1 MLTRALVGATGAFA
15 YGSLLMLAT
24 AFAQQAV
31 PPLSAHVI
39 DTAHTLSTRQIEP
52 LENKLV
58 RFEATRGSQIVVL
71 IVPTTQ
77 PEDISS
83 YANRVANT
91 WKIGRKEMGDGL
103 LVVVALNDRK
113 VRIEV
118 AKALEGA
125 IPDLAAK
132 RIIDQ
137 AMTPSF
143 KQGDYA
149 GGLEA
154 GVNLITALI
163 TGEALPAPIAN
174 THEALPASIDW
185 NGLSVLLFFAV
196 PFIASLARSLLGQKL
211 GTLATGAAIG
221 GLTLFLTSSVLI
233 AIFAACAALI
243 FTLFSPMA
251 HFPLSRRRGPG
262 GGWGAGSGGLG
273 SGSFG
278 SGGGGNFG
286 GGGASGDW

>member
-1 MLTRALVGATGAFA
+1 MLIRALVAAIWALA
-15 YGSLLMLAT
+15 YGLLLTLAP
-24 AFAQQAV
+24 AFGQQAV

-39 DTAHTLSTRQIEP
+39 DTTHTLSLSQIES

-58 RFEATRGSQIVVL
+58 RFEASRGSQIVVL

-91 WKIGRKEMGDGL
+91 WKIGRKEIGDGL
-103 LVVVALNDRK
+103 LVIVALNDRK

-132 RIIDQ
+132 GIIDQ
-137 AMTPSF
+137 AISPSF

-149 GGLEA
+149 GGLDA
-154 GVNLITALI
+154 GLNLITARI
-163 TGEALPAPIAN
+163 SGEALPAPIAN
-174 THEALPASIDW
+174 ATQASRTFDW
-185 NGLSVLLFFAV
+185 NNLAVLVFFAV
-196 PFIASLARSLLGQKL
+196 PFVAYLARSLLGQKL
-211 GTLATGAAIG
+211 GTFATGAAIG
-221 GLTLFLTSSVLI
+221 GLTLFLTSSVSI
-233 AIFAACAALI
+233 AIFAAFAALI

-251 HFPLSRRRGPG
+251 HFPFGNRRQPG

-273 SGSFG
+273 GGSFG